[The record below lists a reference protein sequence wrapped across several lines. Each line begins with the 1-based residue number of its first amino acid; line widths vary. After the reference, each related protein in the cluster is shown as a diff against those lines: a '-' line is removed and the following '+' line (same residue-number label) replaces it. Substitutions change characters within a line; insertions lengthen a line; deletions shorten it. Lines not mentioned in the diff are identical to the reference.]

1 MYLILAGTW
10 TNIFVLTVVYFS
22 SFIVVLE
29 KMSTK
34 IHFEASFGEMRLKF
48 DMPYPMPHFHRYLL
62 SVFFFLRIS
71 IQVAPFFFSP
81 SNLRL
86 SPAAQCL
93 FPGSSTKQ
101 PLYSSSLNTVP
112 SCPATPFHLQPIEFL
127 PLVYLYSAG
136 ADHWLSKERAL
147 TPSVPSARDGSWD
160 ITVNAFL
167 FGRKNKWL
175 YFWEITTGKVSI
187 AKLLSIPP
195 QMKDENIRWER

>member
-1 MYLILAGTW
+1 MYLILGGTW
-10 TNIFVLTVVYFS
+10 TNIFILTVVYFS

-34 IHFEASFGEMRLKF
+34 IHFEASFGQMRLKF
-48 DMPYPMPHFHRYLL
+48 DMPYPMPHLHRYLL

-71 IQVAPFFFSP
+71 IQVAPFFFPP
-81 SNLRL
+81 SNLHL

-93 FPGSSTKQ
+93 FSGSSTKQ
-101 PLYSSSLNTVP
+101 PLYSSSLSTLP

-127 PLVYLYSAG
+127 PLIYLCCSG
-136 ADHWLSKERAL
+136 AAHWLSEERAL
-147 TPSVPSARDGSWD
+147 TPSDPSARDGGWGV
-160 ITVNAFL
+160 VNAFL

-175 YFWEITTGKVSI
+175 YFWGITKSKVSI
-187 AKLLSIPP
+187 AKLWSTRP